1 MKTSMN
7 PTKKVKSKTIKRNR
21 IIAYTFLLPNI
32 IGFLVFILIPVI
44 ASFFMSF
51 TSWNGFGVI
60 EFIGIDNYKQLL
72 KDENFKISFFNS
84 ILFMVISVPIT
95 LFLSMLIAVALNQG
109 IRFVKVFRT
118 AVFLPYVTATI
129 AVAAVWQ
136 LIFNPTMGPIN
147 GVLMNLGID
156 QPPGWLSS
164 PTWAL
169 ISVSIVYIW
178 HSVGYYMVL
187 FLAGLQSIPDYL
199 YEAAELDGAGP
210 ISKFFNITVPMLSP
224 VLFFTTII
232 GVINSFKVFDLIYVL
247 TGGGPGRS
255 THVLVYDIYNTAF
268 KQFEYGYASA
278 MAYVLFLLILVISI
292 IQFRGQKKWV
302 NY

>member
-1 MKTSMN
+1 MK
-7 PTKKVKSKTIKRNR
+7 PGKTKKSTTIRRNR
-21 IIAYTFLLPNI
+21 ITAYTFLLPNI
-32 IGFLVFILIPVI
+32 IGFLLFILVPVI

-51 TSWNGFGVI
+51 TSWNGFGDI
-60 EFIGIDNYKQLL
+60 EFIGLDNYVQLL
-72 KDENFKISFFNS
+72 KDENFKISFLNS
-84 ILFMVISVPIT
+84 ILFMVISVPVT
-95 LFLSMLIAVALNQG
+95 LFLSVLIAVILNQG
-109 IRFVKVFRT
+109 VRFVKVFRT

-147 GVLMNLGID
+147 GMLMKLGID

-164 PTWAL
+164 PSWAL

-178 HSVGYYMVL
+178 HSIGYYMVL

-199 YEAAELDGAGP
+199 YEAADLDGAGP
-210 ISKFFNITVPMLSP
+210 ISKFFKITLPMLSP

-255 THVLVYDIYNTAF
+255 THVLVYDIYNSAF

-278 MAYVLFLLILVISI
+278 MAYVLFLLILLISI
-292 IQFRGQKKWV
+292 VQFMGQKKWV

>member
-1 MKTSMN
+1 MN
-7 PTKKVKSKTIKRNR
+7 PGKKVKSKTIRRNR

-51 TSWNGFGVI
+51 TSWNGFGVV
-60 EFIGIDNYKQLL
+60 EFIGLDNYKQLL
-72 KDENFKISFFNS
+72 KDDNFKISFFNS

-147 GVLMNLGID
+147 GVLMNFGID

-187 FLAGLQSIPDYL
+187 FLAGLQGIPDYL

-210 ISKFFNITVPMLSP
+210 VWKFFNITVPMLSP

>member
-1 MKTSMN
+1 MK
-7 PTKKVKSKTIKRNR
+7 PGKTKKSTTIRRNR
-21 IIAYTFLLPNI
+21 ITAYTFLLPNI
-32 IGFLVFILIPVI
+32 IGFLLFILVPVI

-51 TSWNGFGVI
+51 TSWNGFGNI
-60 EFIGIDNYKQLL
+60 EFIGLDNYVQLL
-72 KDENFKISFFNS
+72 KDENFKISFLNS
-84 ILFMVISVPIT
+84 ILFMVISVPVT
-95 LFLSMLIAVALNQG
+95 LFLSVLIAVILNQG
-109 IRFVKVFRT
+109 VRFVKVFRT

-147 GVLMNLGID
+147 GMLMKLGID

-164 PTWAL
+164 PSWAL

-178 HSVGYYMVL
+178 HSIGYYMVL
-187 FLAGLQSIPDYL
+187 FLAGLQNIPDYL
-199 YEAAELDGAGP
+199 YEAADLDGAGP
-210 ISKFFNITVPMLSP
+210 ISKFFKITLPMLSP

-255 THVLVYDIYNTAF
+255 THVLVYDIYNSAF

-278 MAYVLFLLILVISI
+278 MAYVLFLLILLISI
-292 IQFRGQKKWV
+292 VQFMGQKKWV

>member
-1 MKTSMN
+1 MN
-7 PTKKVKSKTIKRNR
+7 PTKKVRSKTIRRNR

-51 TSWNGFGVI
+51 TSWNGFGVV
-60 EFIGIDNYKQLL
+60 EFIGLDNYKQLL

>member
-1 MKTSMN
+1 MKLR
-7 PTKKVKSKTIKRNR
+7 KQAKSKTIRRNR
-21 IIAYTFLLPNI
+21 LVAYTFLLPNI
-32 IGFLVFILIPVI
+32 IGFLLFILIPVI
-44 ASFFMSF
+44 ASFVMSF
-51 TSWNGFGVI
+51 TSWNGFGKI
-60 EFIGIDNYKQLL
+60 DFIGFANYKQLIH
-72 KDENFKISFFNS
+72 DANFRISFFNS
-84 ILFMVISVPIT
+84 ILFMLISVPIT
-95 LFLSMLIAVALNQG
+95 LFISILIAVALNHG
-109 IRFVKVFRT
+109 VRFVKVFRT

-136 LIFNPTMGPIN
+136 LIFNPSLGPIN
-147 GVLMNLGID
+147 GSLMKLGIE

-178 HSVGYYMVL
+178 HSVGYYMIL
-187 FLAGLQSIPDYL
+187 FLAGLQNIPDYL
-199 YEAAELDGAGP
+199 YEAAELDGAGK
-210 ISKFFNITVPMLSP
+210 ISKFFHITIPMLSP

-255 THVLVYDIYNTAF
+255 THVMVYDIYNTAF

-278 MAYVLFLLILVISI
+278 MAYVLFLLILIISL

>member
-1 MKTSMN
+1 MN
-7 PTKKVKSKTIKRNR
+7 PTKKVKSKTIRRNR

-60 EFIGIDNYKQLL
+60 EFIGLDNYKQLL

>member
-1 MKTSMN
+1 MN
-7 PTKKVKSKTIKRNR
+7 PTKKVRSKTIRRNR

-32 IGFLVFILIPVI
+32 IGFLIFILIPVI

-51 TSWNGFGVI
+51 TSWNGFGVV
-60 EFIGIDNYKQLL
+60 EFIGLDNYKQLL
-72 KDENFKISFFNS
+72 NDENFKISFFNS

>member
-1 MKTSMN
+1 MN
-7 PTKKVKSKTIKRNR
+7 PTKKVRSKTIRRNR

-32 IGFLVFILIPVI
+32 IGFLIFILIPVI

-51 TSWNGFGVI
+51 TSWNGFGVV
-60 EFIGIDNYKQLL
+60 EFIGLDNYKQLL
-72 KDENFKISFFNS
+72 NDENFKISFFNS

-210 ISKFFNITVPMLSP
+210 ISKFFNITVPMLSL

>member
-1 MKTSMN
+1 MRLGKKAKSM
-7 PTKKVKSKTIKRNR
+7 TISRNR
-21 IIAYTFLLPNI
+21 ITAYTFLLPNI

-44 ASFFMSF
+44 ASFCMSF
-51 TSWNGFGVI
+51 TSWNGFGSI
-60 EFIGIDNYKQLL
+60 EFIGFENYKQLIY
-72 KDENFKISFFNS
+72 DANFRISFINS
-84 ILFMVISVPIT
+84 VLFMLISVPVT
-95 LFLSMLIAVALNQG
+95 LFLSVLIAVALNRG

-136 LIFNPTMGPIN
+136 LIFNPTLGPIN
-147 GVLMNLGID
+147 GTLMKLGIE

-187 FLAGLQSIPDYL
+187 FLAGLQNIPDYL
-199 YEAAELDGAGP
+199 YEAAELDGAGS
-210 ISKFFNITVPMLSP
+210 ISKFFNITLPMLSP
-224 VLFFTTII
+224 VIFFTTII

>member
-1 MKTSMN
+1 MK
-7 PTKKVKSKTIKRNR
+7 PGKTKESTTIRRNR
-21 IIAYTFLLPNI
+21 ITAYTFLLPNI
-32 IGFLVFILIPVI
+32 IGFLLFILVPVI

-51 TSWNGFGVI
+51 TSWNGFGSI
-60 EFIGIDNYKQLL
+60 EFIGLENYYQLMN
-72 KDENFKISFFNS
+72 DANFKISFLNS
-84 ILFMVISVPIT
+84 ILFMVISVPLT
-95 LFLSMLIAVALNQG
+95 LFLSVLIAVILNQG
-109 IRFVKVFRT
+109 VRFVKLFRT

-147 GVLMNLGID
+147 GMLMSFGID

-164 PTWAL
+164 PKWAL

-187 FLAGLQSIPDYL
+187 FLAGLQNIPDYL
-199 YEAAELDGAGP
+199 YEAADLDGAGP
-210 ISKFFNITVPMLSP
+210 ISKFFRITLPMLSP

-255 THVLVYDIYNTAF
+255 THVLVYDIYNSAF

-278 MAYVLFLLILVISI
+278 MAYVLFLLILLISL
-292 IQFRGQKKWV
+292 IQFMGQKKWV

>member
-1 MKTSMN
+1 MN
-7 PTKKVKSKTIKRNR
+7 SSKKVKSKTIRRNR

-60 EFIGIDNYKQLL
+60 EFIGLDNYKQLL

-156 QPPGWLSS
+156 SPPGWLSS

-178 HSVGYYMVL
+178 HSVGYYMIL
-187 FLAGLQSIPDYL
+187 FLAGLQGIPDYL

-210 ISKFFNITVPMLSP
+210 VRKFFNITVPMLSP

-232 GVINSFKVFDLIYVL
+232 GIINSFKIFDLIYVL

-278 MAYVLFLLILVISI
+278 MAYVLFLLILIISI

>member
-1 MKTSMN
+1 MNTS
-7 PTKKVKSKTIKRNR
+7 KKVKSKTIRRNR

-51 TSWNGFGVI
+51 TSWNGFGVV
-60 EFIGIDNYKQLL
+60 EFIGLDNYKQLL
-72 KDENFKISFFNS
+72 KDDNFKISFFNS

-147 GVLMNLGID
+147 GVLMNFGID

-169 ISVSIVYIW
+169 VSVSIVYIW

-187 FLAGLQSIPDYL
+187 FLAGLQNIPDYL

-224 VLFFTTII
+224 ILFFTTII

>member
-1 MKTSMN
+1 MK
-7 PTKKVKSKTIKRNR
+7 PGKRKKSTTIWRNR
-21 IIAYTFLLPNI
+21 MTAYTFLLPNI
-32 IGFLVFILIPVI
+32 IGFLLFILVPVI

-51 TSWNGFGVI
+51 TSWNGFGNI
-60 EFIGIDNYKQLL
+60 EFVGLQNYSQLL
-72 KDENFKISFFNS
+72 NDANFKISFLNS
-84 ILFMVISVPIT
+84 ILFMVISVPVT
-95 LFLSMLIAVALNQG
+95 LFLSVLIAVILNQG
-109 IRFVKVFRT
+109 VRFVKVFRT

-147 GVLMNLGID
+147 GMLMNFGID

-164 PTWAL
+164 PSWAL

-187 FLAGLQSIPDYL
+187 FLAGLQNIPDYL
-199 YEAAELDGAGP
+199 YEAADLDGAGP
-210 ISKFFNITVPMLSP
+210 ISKFFRITLPMLSP

-278 MAYVLFLLILVISI
+278 MAYVLFLLILLISV
-292 IQFRGQKKWV
+292 IQFMGQKKWV

>member
-1 MKTSMN
+1 MK
-7 PTKKVKSKTIKRNR
+7 PGKTKKSTTIRRNR
-21 IIAYTFLLPNI
+21 ITAYTFLLPNI
-32 IGFLVFILIPVI
+32 IGFLLFILVPVI

-51 TSWNGFGVI
+51 TSWNGFGDI
-60 EFIGIDNYKQLL
+60 EFIGLDNYVQLL
-72 KDENFKISFFNS
+72 KDENFKISFLNS
-84 ILFMVISVPIT
+84 ILFMVISVPVT
-95 LFLSMLIAVALNQG
+95 LFLSVLIAVILNQG
-109 IRFVKVFRT
+109 VRFVKVFRT

-147 GVLMNLGID
+147 GMLMKLGID

-164 PTWAL
+164 PSWAL

-178 HSVGYYMVL
+178 HSIGYYMVL

-199 YEAAELDGAGP
+199 YEAADLDGAGP
-210 ISKFFNITVPMLSP
+210 ISKFFKITLPMLSP

-255 THVLVYDIYNTAF
+255 THVLVYDIYNSAF
-268 KQFEYGYASA
+268 KQFECGYASA
-278 MAYVLFLLILVISI
+278 MAYVLFLLILLISI
-292 IQFRGQKKWV
+292 VQFMGQKKWV

>member
-1 MKTSMN
+1 MK
-7 PTKKVKSKTIKRNR
+7 PGKPKKSTTIRRNR
-21 IIAYTFLLPNI
+21 ITAYTFLLPNI
-32 IGFLVFILIPVI
+32 IGFLLFILVPVI

-51 TSWNGFGVI
+51 TSWNGFGNI
-60 EFIGIDNYKQLL
+60 EFIGLDNYVQLL
-72 KDENFKISFFNS
+72 KDENFKISFLNS
-84 ILFMVISVPIT
+84 ILFMVISVPVT
-95 LFLSMLIAVALNQG
+95 LFLSVLIAVILNQG
-109 IRFVKVFRT
+109 VRFVKVFRT

-147 GVLMNLGID
+147 GMLMKFGID

-164 PTWAL
+164 PSWAL

-178 HSVGYYMVL
+178 HSIGYYMVL

-199 YEAAELDGAGP
+199 YEAADLDGAGP
-210 ISKFFNITVPMLSP
+210 ISKFFKITLPMLSP

-255 THVLVYDIYNTAF
+255 THVLVYDIYNSAF

-278 MAYVLFLLILVISI
+278 MAYVLFLLILLISI
-292 IQFRGQKKWV
+292 IQFMGQKKWV

>member
-1 MKTSMN
+1 MN
-7 PTKKVKSKTIKRNR
+7 PSKKVKSKTIRRNR

-32 IGFLVFILIPVI
+32 IGCLVFILIPVI

-60 EFIGIDNYKQLL
+60 EFIGLDNYKQLL

>member
-1 MKTSMN
+1 MN
-7 PTKKVKSKTIKRNR
+7 PSKKVKSKTIRRNR

-51 TSWNGFGVI
+51 TSWNGFGVV
-60 EFIGIDNYKQLL
+60 EFIGLENYKQLL